1 MRLEALPNLAI
12 DRAPRVARGLSAGG
26 ESDEFLGDLSRA
38 ATRDPQQGIVSSMGE
53 LTEHRVNRLRH
64 VFGRLLIDILRLV
77 DETRLRS
84 GKLTSDEL
92 TIALAVVAC
101 EGDGRPLT
109 VNKLSQYLGM
119 SRTTATRYVER
130 MIRDGH
136 LKRSDRRL
144 FLAYPVDSIAVEN
157 ARRLLALINKAFS
170 EVSKMDD

>member
-1 MRLEALPNLAI
+1 MSHERSGVI
-12 DRAPRVARGLSAGG
+12 GG
-26 ESDEFLGDLSRA
+26 RFLGDLNRV
-38 ATRDPQQGIVSSMGE
+38 ATCHPQRDNSGMGE
-53 LTEHRVNRLRH
+53 LTEQRVKRLRH

-77 DETRLRS
+77 DQTRLRS

-92 TIALAVVAC
+92 TIALAVIAC
-101 EGDGRPLT
+101 EGDGRPPT
-109 VNKLSQYLGM
+109 VNKLSHYLGI

-136 LKRSDRRL
+136 LKRSDGHL
-144 FLAYPVDSIAVEN
+144 FLAYPVDSIAVDN